1 MARVLVTDA
10 HLGSAVSV
18 IRSLGRAGHHVIAAS
33 SERIAP
39 GFFSRYAGER
49 LLYPSPDVD
58 AGAMLDR
65 LLREVIARDVELLV
79 PVTDDVIVPLT
90 GVRAEFERRCTL
102 ALADPEA
109 LAAARDKRATI
120 ELARSLGIPTPRSA
134 MVTTTAEAREEARR
148 LGWPLVLK
156 PMVSRVMSDGGPVQG
171 LPVTYA
177 GGFASLAERMQRFEG
192 ICPVQLQDYQA
203 GEAFGVEL
211 LMHRG
216 RPLAA
221 FQHRRLREIPITGGA
236 SSFRESVALDGTL
249 YEQAVRLLAALEWT
263 GLAMV
268 EFKGPRLLEI
278 NGRVWGSL
286 PLAVQ
291 SGMDFPARMADLF
304 LNGPPPEEEPP
315 ATEYRLGVR
324 SRNLELD
331 TLWIASVLRK
341 SRRYPYL
348 AVPRRREALRA
359 AARVL
364 SPADGYDVIDGTD
377 PRPGVVDLVRVGGK
391 LRRKLAGVQ

>member
-1 MARVLVTDA
+1 
-10 HLGSAVSV
+10 
-18 IRSLGRAGHHVIAAS
+18 
-33 SERIAP
+33 
-39 GFFSRYAGER
+39 
-49 LLYPSPDVD
+49 
-58 AGAMLDR
+58 
-65 LLREVIARDVELLV
+65 
-79 PVTDDVIVPLT
+79 
-90 GVRAEFERRCTL
+90 
-102 ALADPEA
+102 
-109 LAAARDKRATI
+109 
-120 ELARSLGIPTPRSA
+120 
-134 MVTTTAEAREEARR
+134 
-148 LGWPLVLK
+148 
-156 PMVSRVMSDGGPVQG
+156 MSDGGPVQG
-171 LPVTYA
+171 LSVTYA

-236 SSFRESVALDGTL
+236 SSFRESVALDETL
-249 YEQAVRLLAALEWT
+249 YEQSVRLLAALDWT

-278 NGRVWGSL
+278 NGRIWGSL
-286 PLAVQ
+286 PLAVK

-304 LNGPPPEEEPP
+304 LNGPPPEDAPP

-341 SRRYPYL
+341 GRRYPYL

-359 AARVL
+359 AARLL
-364 SPADGYDVIDGTD
+364 SPADGFDVIDGTD
-377 PRPGVVDLVRVGGK
+377 PRPGLVDLVRVGGK